1 MGEKFEL
8 NNLMIWSSV
17 QPPNM
22 LDLFGPSLTSI
33 KLCFYIFFLSLRF
46 FFFSYKPIAKG
57 HKVPTTTVSGMIS
70 TSFCSIVTT
79 PAVQLVK
86 ISFHLL
92 VEEQYEE
99 FKLFSKVNKEKVR

>member
-1 MGEKFEL
+1 
-8 NNLMIWSSV
+8 
-17 QPPNM
+17 M
-22 LDLFGPSLTSI
+22 LDLFGPSLTPI
-33 KLCFYIFFLSLRF
+33 KLYFNIFIFFLCALS
-46 FFFSYKPIAKG
+46 FFSYWPNAEG

-92 VEEQYEE
+92 VEEQYEK

>member
-1 MGEKFEL
+1 
-8 NNLMIWSSV
+8 
-17 QPPNM
+17 M
-22 LDLFGPSLTSI
+22 LDVFGPSLTPT
-33 KLCFYIFFLSLRF
+33 KLYFNITFFSLAALYF
-46 FFFSYKPIAKG
+46 FFYWPNAKD

-92 VEEQYEE
+92 VKEQCEEL
-99 FKLFSKVNKEKVR
+99 KLFFKVNKENSVKQRCS

>member
-1 MGEKFEL
+1 MF
-8 NNLMIWSSV
+8 
-17 QPPNM
+17 
-22 LDLFGPSLTSI
+22 DLFGPSLTPI
-33 KLCFYIFFLSLRF
+33 KLYFYILFFSLSAL
-46 FFFSYKPIAKG
+46 FFFSYWPNAKD

-92 VEEQYEE
+92 VKEQYEE
-99 FKLFSKVNKEKVR
+99 LKLFFKVNKGKSVKQRCS